1 MVESIVLTVTGMK
14 CGGCESNVV
23 EKLSSLE
30 GIAQVSDSSKENTV
44 SIEFDAEKIDLST
57 IQRTISDAGFAVN
70 LE

>member
-30 GIAQVSDSSKENTV
+30 GIAQVCASSKENTV
-44 SIEFDAEKIDLST
+44 SVEFDAEKIGLDT
-57 IQRTISDAGFAVN
+57 IQRIISDAGFTVDV
-70 LE
+70 E